1 MSALVK
7 PLVNSTKVIGGAS
20 DMVNVEFMSAITKTE
35 KPSIVGRNEP
45 AKWNIVF
52 NVTDNGVGTPNF
64 VTWKYDNYADRDAD
78 FASIMALAS
87 TTLV

>member
-7 PLVNSTKVIGGAS
+7 PLVHSTKVIGGAS
-20 DMVNVEFMSAITKTE
+20 DMVNVENASAITKTE

-64 VTWKYDNYADRDAD
+64 VTWKYDNVTDRDAD
-78 FASIMALAS
+78 FVSIQTLAS
-87 TTLV
+87 TVLT